1 MGAVIIGSGYAGLSS
16 CDRLKLKQVYED
28 LVVVGGFDHPFE
40 KFIDILEA
48 KNEYLRPETVTLPFM
63 ISERF
68 KETANSI
75 REFGKALRSIEKF
88 GSSKHNKA
96 AALRFKS
103 RHKKKR

>member
-1 MGAVIIGSGYAGLSS
+1 MEVGIIGSGYAGLYSL
-16 CDRLKLKQVYED
+16 D
-28 LVVVGGFDHPFE
+28 
-40 KFIDILEA
+40 
-48 KNEYLRPETVTLPFM
+48 NEYLRPETFI

-75 REFGKALRSIEKF
+75 IEFSKEFRSLDKF
-88 GSSKHNKA
+88 GTSKNNKA